1 MLQCCSRATTTSIC
15 YLSLVKW
22 LLIAHVGV
30 LCDDPMPPLRQN
42 WFFTNSQWSRDAW
55 ADQSHWLDASYICY
69 LALSS
74 WLTQNPVK
82 HTLRTLMCWFL
93 HQCVHLRAT
102 FPPPLRRPPGPN
114 SMFQIHHDFGF
125 LLFYFSWDLSCRAHD
140 LIAYITNFSVKCT
153 SLYTASHHSEL
164 TSTSLF
170 LVEYISL
177 ISLFGT
183 FSCSCSAQKLEQF
196 AGCRWPIFRWSNEKY

>member
-1 MLQCCSRATTTSIC
+1 MFNSTAFVSPGKQTKPVYPLLLNILIRRSPACSRKKIWT
-15 YLSLVKW
+15 L
-22 LLIAHVGV
+22 
-30 LCDDPMPPLRQN
+30 
-42 WFFTNSQWSRDAW
+42 
-55 ADQSHWLDASYICY
+55 
-69 LALSS
+69 
-74 WLTQNPVK
+74 NPVK
-82 HTLRTLMCWFL
+82 HILRTSSCWFL

-196 AGCRWPIFRWSNEKY
+196 AGCRWPIFRWRNGKY